1 MSHVSCF
8 TRSYLAALEQLDAL
22 PNASGQINN
31 TADMQTAVGL
41 ELELKLEL
49 ELELELEQHQQ
60 TMLINPARCTWTGQ
74 HHNVKMPKHS

>member
-1 MSHVSCF
+1 
-8 TRSYLAALEQLDAL
+8 
-22 PNASGQINN
+22 
-31 TADMQTAVGL
+31 MQTAVGL